1 MERAIIWLTN
11 FKKAIIL
18 KEFETLAQLI
28 NEMPIMDTLIQMEEA
43 AYLLHHAKTVLEL
56 EQTVTRSSIQ
66 QLQNTIDF
74 LKATESTPTSS
85 INLKL

>member
-18 KEFETLAQLI
+18 KEFETLEQLI